1 MNEYDNFNDKD
12 KSIADCFLSGH
23 LSTKSISNKLNIS
36 YYQVKY
42 FFDRLFKKYNFAS
55 RDQLFQMF
63 FLEKQASN
71 ASKIHNI
78 LLNIS

>member
-1 MNEYDNFNDKD
+1 MNEYNNFNDKD
-12 KSIADCFLSGH
+12 KSIADCFLSGY

-55 RDQLFQMF
+55 RDQLFQMLF
-63 FLEKQASN
+63 IEKQALN
-71 ASKIHNI
+71 ITKIQNI
-78 LLNIS
+78 LLNVS

>member
-1 MNEYDNFNDKD
+1 MNEYNKFNEQDI
-12 KSIADCFLSGH
+12 SIADCFLSGY

-36 YYQVKY
+36 FYKVKY
-42 FFDRLFKKYNFAS
+42 FFDRLFKKYKFAS
-55 RDQLFQMF
+55 RDQLFQML